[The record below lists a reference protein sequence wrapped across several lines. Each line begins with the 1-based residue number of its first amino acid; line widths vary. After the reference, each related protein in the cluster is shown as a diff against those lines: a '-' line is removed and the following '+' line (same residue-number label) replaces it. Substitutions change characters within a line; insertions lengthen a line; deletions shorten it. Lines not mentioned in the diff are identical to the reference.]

1 MEIEQDLK
9 NSFSKKEWLLLL
21 LGLVCIFDTLLCV
34 SPEFDFF
41 SIMPP
46 PIGKLS
52 IKYGLGVQVIG
63 GSVKLLGFACLL
75 VLGIQRRKKEK
86 KRWLL
91 FGCVL
96 PAINCVYY
104 ICYIAVVLG
113 ITVFQIP
120 FLTKL
125 YTQLFRV
132 AYYEEWAR
140 IWDNIYWLSLCLS
153 YLVRILTGVFWLV
166 YILKKRK
173 ESTGG
178 RRKSGCFVALL
189 IVSIVV
195 NELVLNVFVVDLVIR
210 YWLNETLL
218 MWFAV
223 AVQVA
228 LVLCGLW
235 QLKNDCV

>member
-9 NSFSKKEWLLLL
+9 NNFSKKEWLLLL

-46 PIGKLS
+46 PIGKLW
-52 IKYGLGVQVIG
+52 IKYELGVQVIG
-63 GSVKLLGFACLL
+63 GSVKLFGFACLL
-75 VLGIQRRKKEK
+75 VLGFLRWKKEK

-96 PAINCVYY
+96 PAINCMYY
-104 ICYIAVVLG
+104 VCYIAVVLG

-125 YTQLFRV
+125 YTQLFCV
-132 AYYEEWAR
+132 AHYEEWER
-140 IWDNIYWLSLCLS
+140 VWSTIYWLSLYLS
-153 YLVRILTGVFWLV
+153 HLIRVMTGVFWLV
-166 YILKKRK
+166 YILKRRK
-173 ESTGG
+173 ESTDGC
-178 RRKSGCFVALL
+178 RKGGCFVAML
-189 IVSIVV
+189 IMSIAINV
-195 NELVLNVFVVDLVIR
+195 LVLNVFTVGYLFIR
-210 YWLNETLL
+210 DWLNETLL

-223 AVQVA
+223 VVQVL

-235 QLKNDCV
+235 QLKKD